1 MSAMMIVANSSVVV
15 VLHETLDSH
24 AESLGLSRAVSPVL
38 GENSSNQG
46 KPKMKTTQNQR
57 RNTANEDDHAII

>member
-1 MSAMMIVANSSVVV
+1 MMIVANSSVVV
-15 VLHETLDSH
+15 VEQESLDSH
-24 AESLGLSRAVSPVL
+24 AESVFLSRAVSSVL

-57 RNTANEDDHAII
+57 RNTANEEDHAII